1 MGRRSSEQ
9 ICIDLRRER
18 GNLYSKRSR
27 VLRKLQNKKV
37 QGQNRVNANNE
48 WDSVQNRLYAIK
60 EQLFRCG
67 KKYSKFKKQ
76 RTKLRRHQRYLL
88 DKSKSGKLNK
98 KEAALNFK
106 EMRRTAEVIN
116 QIENAMLLPVGKMK
130 TGVTGFIAVKGG
142 RFKADEVLWAL
153 ASMFDSWAN
162 SGDFSILVLDDEVI
176 DMAGN
181 PIEAKIKVD
190 MAIQDAMA
198 WQHINPSPHFYVFGD
213 VANGYLEIMV
223 KNYDTDMF
231 RNDVSVTDT
240 V

>member
-76 RTKLRRHQRYLL
+76 RTKLRRHQRYLK
-88 DKSKSGKLNK
+88 DKVRNGNLSKKDLN
-98 KEAALNFK
+98 LTYK

-116 QIENAMLLPVGKMK
+116 QVENSMLLPVGKMK

-142 RFKADEVLWAL
+142 KFKTDEVLWAL
-153 ASMFDSWAN
+153 AEMFKKWNN
-162 SGDFSILVLDDEVI
+162 SGDFELLVLDDELI
-176 DMAGN
+176 DMADN
-181 PIEAKIKVD
+181 PIAAQIKVD
-190 MAIQDAMA
+190 QAIQDAMA
-198 WQHINPSPHFYVFGD
+198 WQHINPSPHFFAMGD
-213 VANGYLEIMV
+213 ISNGYLEIMV
-223 KNYDTDMF
+223 KNYQTELFM
-231 RNDVSVTDT
+231 NEGYVQ
-240 V
+240 